1 MTIRDKLAK
10 PSPPETPYWLE
21 DASETTKELYNSA
34 QREFTKLS
42 HLIISGANIRLKERK
57 INQTAVARNAKKD
70 KSILSS
76 RRQPELM
83 EWIKQRNQELADLL
97 VKHQRSFN
105 KPKSKSVLRSE
116 ISTLKEVNNRAIIE
130 GLRLFVEKVLSSDLL
145 NDRDSLAR
153 ENLSLKNKIDD
164 LNNKVANLQ
173 EACNNQAIQIA
184 TLKKQK
190 SKAALTVVPDKN
202 N

>member
-10 PSPPETPYWLE
+10 PSPIETPYWLE
-21 DASETTKELYNSA
+21 DASDTTKELYNSA

-42 HLIISGANIRLKERK
+42 HLISSGANIRLKERK

-83 EWIKQRNQELADLL
+83 EWIKQKNQELADLL
-97 VKHQRSFN
+97 VNHQRSFN
-105 KPKSKSVLRSE
+105 KPKSKSSLRSE
-116 ISTLKEVNNRAIIE
+116 ISTLKEVNNRATIE

-184 TLKKQK
+184 KLKKQK
-190 SKAALTVVPDKN
+190 SKAALTVVPDN
-202 N
+202 NN